1 LYSKDRKDPQA
12 LEQKEAEVALALHT
26 LGSFDFSGHVLNE
39 FVRDVAIRYVEDDN
53 AEIRKA
59 AALTCCQLF
68 VRDPI
73 VHQTSTHSIE
83 VVSEV
88 IEKLLTVGVADP
100 GKSFDL
106 SRLTFPR

>member
-1 LYSKDRKDPQA
+1 M
-12 LEQKEAEVALALHT
+12 
-26 LGSFDFSGHVLNE
+26 
-39 FVRDVAIRYVEDDN
+39 RDVAIRYVDDDN

-73 VHQTSTHSIE
+73 VQQTSNHSIQ

-88 IEKLLTVGVADP
+88 IEKLLTVGIADA
-100 GKSFDL
+100 GKFNKAKA
-106 SRLTFPR
+106 SR